1 MYSLVRTLAGFF
13 FILIIFLFL
22 KNDVHASSVYSSP
35 NSVYLSPYDTGSGLK
50 TITLPTFQKDTTGKV
65 KLLQKI
71 IAALKFT
78 KNARA
83 REQQRVITIIR
94 TVMADS
100 MVATAEDIKK
110 LNAELSLQQNQHF
123 DSLRALIN
131 GIIASQAKDTLLP
144 PDETPVVPPAPVPE
158 TDVAS
163 LISKIIPILQ
173 QKEKEER
180 NSEAQQKQLQA
191 VRALYGRPP
200 GKIDTLRLSDTLGT
214 TYTITLGHKAE
225 VLGIHPYWM
234 NDKYLQYNFTALSAI
249 SFYGYTTEK
258 DIKAKD
264 IPPAPLN
271 MFNLAASAGK
281 NRMFTYYENDPAHIE
296 ELLKDEDAQFRCID
310 SLLPLLQHYQADGI
324 NIWFSQLTA
333 KRRDA
338 FSRFVTLLSNYF
350 QHNSQQKY
358 YIAVTIPSYDDQ
370 SAYDLRTLDPL
381 TDHFLIDFTKASGT
395 RAGALAPMKGDARRA
410 IEPVMSR
417 FLNLQIAPSKFIL
430 LLSYYGTQ
438 WKKSPTGGKD
448 IFTRYVP
455 FSEIKNKYPGD
466 TSVIYDEDAV
476 AAYVEEKD
484 ANGEVTS
491 EIWFDDE
498 NTLDVKYDYILNNG
512 LGGVA
517 IWPLGADDGYGEL
530 WDELGYKFISIDTTF
545 TDTIKLGP
553 PVIVSE
559 SWWTRMVKKVNHEM
573 LTLKLL
579 FTDPCQLE
587 AEKDRDDSFFA
598 YVTLFFFICALLL
611 AIFYAYNVRMTGTEW
626 PWRKVVLRIL
636 IAIILVTAFFGIVT
650 LFLNRDVP
658 FGITHASAGG
668 ADAKSKC
675 VTIPMLDLL
684 LIFTIGLLLGMLIMR
699 ILIRPLLSKNDKP

>member
-1 MYSLVRTLAGFF
+1 MHSLIRTVSGFF
-13 FILIIFLFL
+13 FILITFLFL
-22 KNDVHASSVYSSP
+22 SNDVHANRVYS
-35 NSVYLSPYDTGSGLK
+35 SPYDTGNGIK
-50 TITLPTFQKDTTGKV
+50 TINLPTFQKDTTGKV

-100 MVATAEDIKK
+100 MVATAADIKK

-131 GIIASQAKDTLLP
+131 SIIASQTKDTLLP
-144 PDETPVVPPAPVPE
+144 PEEEPVAPPAPVPE

-180 NSEAQQKQLQA
+180 NSAAQQKQLQA
-191 VRALYGRPP
+191 VRALYGRPAN
-200 GKIDTLRLSDTLGT
+200 KIDTLLLNDTLGI
-214 TYTITLGHKAE
+214 TYTISLGHKAE

-234 NDKYLQYNFTALSAI
+234 TDKYLQYNFTALSAI

-258 DIKAKD
+258 DIKARD

-281 NRMFTYYENDPAHIE
+281 KRMFTYYESDPTHIDD
-296 ELLKDEDAQFRCID
+296 LLKDEDAQFRCID
-310 SLLPLLQHYQADGI
+310 SLLPLLQQYQADGI
-324 NIWFSQLTA
+324 NIWFSQLSA

-350 QHNSQQKY
+350 QHNSQQQY

-381 TDHFLIDFTKASGT
+381 TDHFLIDFTKAGGT
-395 RAGALAPMKGDARRA
+395 RAGSLSPMKGDARRA

-438 WKKSPTGGKD
+438 WRKSSTGGKD
-448 IFTRYVP
+448 VFTRYVP
-455 FSEIKNKYPGD
+455 FSEIKSKYPAD
-466 TSVIYDEDAV
+466 SSVIYDEDAV

-498 NTLDVKYDYILNNG
+498 NTLDVKYDYVLNNG

-553 PVIVSE
+553 SVIVAE
-559 SWWTRMVKKVNHEM
+559 SWWTRMVKKVSHEM

-579 FTDPCQLE
+579 FTDPCELE

-598 YVTLFFFICALLL
+598 YVTLFFFIIALLI
-611 AIFYAYNVRMTGTEW
+611 AFFYAYNVRMVGTDW

-636 IAIILVTAFFGIVT
+636 IAWILITAFFGIVT

-658 FGITHASAGG
+658 FGITHADSAN
-668 ADAKSKC
+668 AQSKC

-684 LIFTIGLLLGMLIMR
+684 LIFGIGLLLGMLIMR
-699 ILIRPLLSKNDKP
+699 ILMRPLLTKNDKP

>member
-1 MYSLVRTLAGFF
+1 MYSLSRTVTGFS

-22 KNDVHASSVYSSP
+22 KNDAHSNSVYSSP
-35 NSVYLSPYDTGSGLK
+35 YDTGIGIK
-50 TITLPTFQKDTTGKV
+50 TINLPAFQKDTTGKV

-100 MVATAEDIKK
+100 MVATAADIKK

-131 GIIASQAKDTLLP
+131 SIIASQTKDTLPP
-144 PDETPVVPPAPVPE
+144 PDEEPVAPPAPVPE

-180 NSEAQQKQLQA
+180 NSEAQQKQLMA
-191 VRALYGRPP
+191 VRALYGRPAD
-200 GKIDTLRLSDTLGT
+200 KTDTLRLSDTLGI

-234 NDKYLQYNFTALSAI
+234 TDKYLQYNFTALSAI

-258 DIKAKD
+258 DIKARD

-281 NRMFTYYENDPAHIE
+281 NRMFTYYESDPAHIDD
-296 ELLKDEDAQFRCID
+296 LLKDEDAQFRCID
-310 SLLPLLQHYQADGI
+310 SLLPLLQQYQAEGI
-324 NIWFSQLTA
+324 NIWFSQLSA

-338 FSRFVTLLSNYF
+338 FSRFVILLSNYF

-358 YIAVTIPSYDDQ
+358 YISVTIPSYDDQ

-381 TDHFLIDFTKASGT
+381 TDHFLIDFTKAGGT
-395 RAGALAPMKGDARRA
+395 RAGGLSPMKGDARRA

-438 WKKSPTGGKD
+438 WKKSPNGGRD
-448 IFTRYVP
+448 VFTRYVP
-455 FSEIKNKYPGD
+455 FSEIKNKYPAD
-466 TSVIYDEDAV
+466 SSVIYDEDAV
-476 AAYVEEKD
+476 TAYVEEKD

-498 NTLDVKYDYILNNG
+498 NTLDVKYDYVLNNG

-545 TDTIKLGP
+545 TDTIKLGTP
-553 PVIVSE
+553 IVMTG
-559 SWWTRMVKKVNHEM
+559 SWWTRMVKKVSHEM

-587 AEKDRDDSFFA
+587 TEKDRDDSFFA
-598 YVTLFFFICALLL
+598 YVTLFFFIIALL
-611 AIFYAYNVRMTGTEW
+611 IGFFYAYNVRMVGTDW

-636 IAIILVTAFFGIVT
+636 IAWILITAFFSIVT

-658 FGITHASAGG
+658 FGITHADSASTH
-668 ADAKSKC
+668 SKC

-684 LIFTIGLLLGMLIMR
+684 LIFGIGLVLGMLIMR
-699 ILIRPLLSKNDKP
+699 ILMRPLLTKNDKP

>member
-1 MYSLVRTLAGFF
+1 MYSLVRTISGFF

-22 KNDVHASSVYSSP
+22 KNDVHANRVYP
-35 NSVYLSPYDTGSGLK
+35 CPYDTGSGIK
-50 TITLPTFQKDTTGKV
+50 TINLPTFQKDTTGRV

-131 GIIASQAKDTLLP
+131 NIIANQAKDSLLP

-173 QKEKEER
+173 QKEKQER
-180 NSEAQQKQLQA
+180 NSEAQQQQLVA
-191 VRALYGRPP
+191 VRALYGRTP

-214 TYTITLGHKAE
+214 TYTITLGHKAN
-225 VLGIHPYWM
+225 VIGIHPYWM
-234 NDKYLQYNFTALSAI
+234 TDKYLQYNFTALSAI
-249 SFYGYTTEK
+249 NFYGYTTEK
-258 DIKAKD
+258 DIKARD

-271 MFNLAASAGK
+271 MFNLAAAAG
-281 NRMFTYYENDPAHIE
+281 NSRMFTYYENDPTHIDA
-296 ELLKDEDAQFRCID
+296 LLKDEDAQFRCID
-310 SLLPLLQHYQADGI
+310 SLLPLLQQYQADGI
-324 NIWFSQLTA
+324 NIWFSQLSA

-350 QHNSQQKY
+350 QHNSQQQY
-358 YIAVTIPSYDDQ
+358 SIAVTLPSNDEQ

-395 RAGALAPMKGDARRA
+395 RACALSPMKGDARRA

-438 WKKSPTGGKD
+438 WKKSPTGKD

-476 AAYVEEKD
+476 AAYIEEKD

-498 NTLDVKYDYILNNG
+498 NTLDVKYDYVLNNG

-530 WDELGYKFISIDTTF
+530 WDELAYKFISIDTTF
-545 TDTIKLGP
+545 IDTIQLGP

-559 SWWTRMVKKVNHEM
+559 SWWTRMVKKVSHEM

-579 FTDPCQLE
+579 FTDPCRLE
-587 AEKDRDDSFFA
+587 AEKDRDDTFFA
-598 YVTLFFFICALLL
+598 YVTLFFFICALL
-611 AIFYAYNVRMTGTEW
+611 IGFFYAYNVRMVGPEW
-626 PWRKVVLRIL
+626 PWRKIVLRIL
-636 IAIILVTAFFGIVT
+636 IAWILVTAFFGIVT

-658 FGITHASAGG
+658 FGITHTSGTAAT
-668 ADAKSKC
+668 AKC

>member
-1 MYSLVRTLAGFF
+1 MYSLIRTVSGFF
-13 FILIIFLFL
+13 FILIIFLSL
-22 KNDVHASSVYSSP
+22 KNNVHANNVCP
-35 NSVYLSPYDTGSGLK
+35 SPYDTGSGIK
-50 TITLPTFQKDTTGKV
+50 TINLPAFQKDTTGKV

-71 IAALKFT
+71 IAALRFT

-100 MVATAEDIKK
+100 MVATAADIKK

-131 GIIASQAKDTLLP
+131 SIIASQAKDTVLP
-144 PDETPVVPPAPVPE
+144 PDETPVEPPAPVPE

-180 NSEAQQKQLQA
+180 NSEAQQKQLVA
-191 VRALYGRPP
+191 VRALYGRSP
-200 GKIDTLRLSDTLGT
+200 GKVDTLRLSDTLGV
-214 TYTITLGHKAE
+214 TYTITLGHKAH
-225 VLGIHPYWM
+225 VIGVHPYWM
-234 NDKYLQYNFTALSAI
+234 TDKYLQYNFTALSAV

-258 DIKAKD
+258 DIKAKN

-271 MFNLAASAGK
+271 IFKLAAAAGK
-281 NRMFTYYENDPAHIE
+281 SRMFTYYETDPAHIE
-296 ELLKDEDAQFRCID
+296 ALLKDEEAQFRCID
-310 SLLPLLQHYQADGI
+310 SLLPLLQKYQADGI
-324 NIWFSQLTA
+324 NIWFSQLSA
-333 KRRDA
+333 KQRDA

-350 QHNSQQKY
+350 EHNSQQQY
-358 YIAVTIPSYDDQ
+358 TITVTLPAYDDQ
-370 SAYDLRTLDPL
+370 SAYDLRALDPL
-381 TDHFLIDFTKASGT
+381 TDHFMIDFTKASGT
-395 RAGALAPMKGDARRA
+395 HAGALSPMKGDARRA

-438 WKKSPTGGKD
+438 WRKSPTGGKD

-466 TSVIYDEDAV
+466 SSVIYDEDAV
-476 AAYVEEKD
+476 AAYIEEKD
-484 ANGEVTS
+484 ANGDVTS

-517 IWPLGADDGYGEL
+517 IWPLGADDGYGQL
-530 WDELGYKFISIDTTF
+530 WDELAYKFISIDTTF

-553 PVIVSE
+553 PVIVPS
-559 SWWTRMVKKVNHEM
+559 SWWTRVVNKVSHEM

-598 YVTLFFFICALLL
+598 YVTLFFFIIALL
-611 AIFYAYNVRMTGTEW
+611 IGFFYAYNVRMTGMDW
-626 PWRKVVLRIL
+626 PWRKLVLRIL
-636 IAIILVTAFFGIVT
+636 IAWVLITAFFGIVT

-658 FGITHASAGG
+658 FGITHA
-668 ADAKSKC
+668 DITNAKSKC

-684 LIFTIGLLLGMLIMR
+684 LIFTVGLLLGMLIMR

>member
-1 MYSLVRTLAGFF
+1 MYSLIRTVSGFF
-13 FILIIFLFL
+13 LILIIFLSL
-22 KNDVHASSVYSSP
+22 KNNVHANNVCP
-35 NSVYLSPYDTGSGLK
+35 SPYDTGSGIK
-50 TITLPTFQKDTTGKV
+50 TINLPTFQKDTTGKV

-71 IAALKFT
+71 IAALRFT

-100 MVATAEDIKK
+100 MVATAADIKK

-131 GIIASQAKDTLLP
+131 NIIASQEKDTVLA
-144 PDETPVVPPAPVPE
+144 PDETPAEPPAPIPE

-180 NSEAQQKQLQA
+180 NSEAQQKQLVA
-191 VRALYGRPP
+191 VRALYGRPHD
-200 GKIDTLRLSDTLGT
+200 KVDTLRLSDTLGV
-214 TYTITLGHKAE
+214 TYTITLGHKAH
-225 VLGIHPYWM
+225 VIGVHPYWM
-234 NDKYLQYNFTALSAI
+234 NDKYLQYNFTALSTV

-258 DIKAKD
+258 DIKAKN

-271 MFNLAASAGK
+271 IFNLAAAAGK
-281 NRMFTYYENDPAHIE
+281 SRMFTYYETDPAHIE
-296 ELLKDEDAQFRCID
+296 ALLKDEDAQFRCID
-310 SLLPLLQHYQADGI
+310 SLLPLLQQYQADGI
-324 NIWFSQLTA
+324 NIWFSQLSA
-333 KRRDA
+333 KQRDA

-350 QHNSQQKY
+350 EHNGQQQY
-358 YIAVTIPSYDDQ
+358 TITVTLPAYDDQ
-370 SAYDLRTLDPL
+370 SAYDLRALDPL

-395 RAGALAPMKGDARRA
+395 RAGALSPMKGDARRA

-448 IFTRYVP
+448 VFTRYVP
-455 FSEIKNKYPGD
+455 FSEIRNKYPGD
-466 TSVIYDEDAV
+466 SSVIYDEDAV
-476 AAYVEEKD
+476 AAYIEEKD
-484 ANGEVTS
+484 ANGDVTS
-491 EIWFDDE
+491 EIWFDNE

-530 WDELGYKFISIDTTF
+530 WDELAYKFISIDTTF

-553 PVIVSE
+553 PTIVTS
-559 SWWTRMVKKVNHEM
+559 SWWTRVVNKVSHEM

-598 YVTLFFFICALLL
+598 YVTLFFFIIALL
-611 AIFYAYNVRMTGTEW
+611 IGFFYAYNVRMTGMDW
-626 PWRKVVLRIL
+626 PWRKLVLRIL
-636 IAIILVTAFFGIVT
+636 IAWVLITAFFGIVT

-658 FGITHASAGG
+658 FGITHA
-668 ADAKSKC
+668 DVTNAKSKC

-684 LIFTIGLLLGMLIMR
+684 LIFTVGLLLGMLIMR

>member
-1 MYSLVRTLAGFF
+1 MYSLIRTVAGFF
-13 FILIIFLFL
+13 FILILFLFL
-22 KNDVHASSVYSSP
+22 KNDVHANNVYS
-35 NSVYLSPYDTGSGLK
+35 SPYDTGSIIK
-50 TITLPTFQKDTTGKV
+50 TINLPAFQKDTTGKV

-100 MVATAEDIKK
+100 MVATAADIKK

-131 GIIASQAKDTLLP
+131 NIIASQAKDTILP
-144 PDETPVVPPAPVPE
+144 PDVEPVVPPAPVPE

-163 LISKIIPILQ
+163 LISKILPILQ

-180 NSEAQQKQLQA
+180 NSAAQQKQLQA

-214 TYTITLGHKAE
+214 TYTITLGHKAD
-225 VLGIHPYWM
+225 VIGIHPYWM
-234 NDKYLQYNFTALSAI
+234 TDKYLQYNFTALSAI

-271 MFNLAASAGK
+271 MFNLATSAGK
-281 NRMFTYYENDPAHIE
+281 NRMFTYYENDPTHIE

-310 SLLPLLQHYQADGI
+310 SLLPLLQQYQAEGI
-324 NIWFSQLTA
+324 NIWFSQLSA

-338 FSRFVTLLSNYF
+338 FSRFVTLLANYF

-358 YIAVTIPSYDDQ
+358 DIAITIPSYDEQ

-381 TDHFLIDFTKASGT
+381 TDHFLIDFTKASGA
-395 RAGALAPMKGDARRA
+395 RAGGLAPMKGDARRA

-438 WKKSPTGGKD
+438 WKKSLTGGKD
-448 IFTRYVP
+448 VFTRYVP
-455 FSEIKNKYPGD
+455 FSEIRNKYPAD
-466 TSVIYDEDAV
+466 SAVIYDEDAV

-484 ANGEVTS
+484 ANGEITS

-498 NTLDVKYDYILNNG
+498 NTLDVKYDYVLNNG

-545 TDTIKLGP
+545 TDTIRLVP
-553 PVIVSE
+553 PVIATE
-559 SWWTRMVKKVNHEM
+559 SWWTRMVKKVSHEIRT
-573 LTLKLL
+573 LTLL
-579 FTDPCQLE
+579 FTDPCELE
-587 AEKDRDDSFFA
+587 AEKDRDDSFFG
-598 YVTLFFFICALLL
+598 YVTLLFFIIALL
-611 AIFYAYNVRMTGTEW
+611 IGFFYAYNVRMVGMEW

-636 IAIILVTAFFGIVT
+636 IAWILITTFFGIVT

-658 FGITHASAGG
+658 FGITHADSAN
-668 ADAKSKC
+668 AKSKC

-684 LIFTIGLLLGMLIMR
+684 LIFSIGLLLGMLIMR

>member
-1 MYSLVRTLAGFF
+1 M
-13 FILIIFLFL
+13 
-22 KNDVHASSVYSSP
+22 
-35 NSVYLSPYDTGSGLK
+35 
-50 TITLPTFQKDTTGKV
+50 
-65 KLLQKI
+65 QKI

-100 MVATAEDIKK
+100 MVATAADIKK

-131 GIIASQAKDTLLP
+131 NIIASQAKDTILP
-144 PDETPVVPPAPVPE
+144 PDVEPVVPPAPVPE

-163 LISKIIPILQ
+163 LISKILPILQ

-180 NSEAQQKQLQA
+180 NSAAQQKQLQA

-214 TYTITLGHKAE
+214 TYTITLGHKAD
-225 VLGIHPYWM
+225 VIGIHPYWM
-234 NDKYLQYNFTALSAI
+234 TDKYLQYNFTALSAI

-271 MFNLAASAGK
+271 MFNLATSAGK
-281 NRMFTYYENDPAHIE
+281 NRMFTYYENDPTHIE

-310 SLLPLLQHYQADGI
+310 SLLPLLQQYQAEGI
-324 NIWFSQLTA
+324 NIWFSQLSA

-338 FSRFVTLLSNYF
+338 FSRFVTLLANYF

-358 YIAVTIPSYDDQ
+358 DIAITIPSYDEQ

-381 TDHFLIDFTKASGT
+381 TDHFLIDFTKASGA
-395 RAGALAPMKGDARRA
+395 RAGGLAPMKGDARRA

-438 WKKSPTGGKD
+438 WKKSLTGGKD
-448 IFTRYVP
+448 VFTRYVP
-455 FSEIKNKYPGD
+455 FSEIRNKYPAD
-466 TSVIYDEDAV
+466 SAVIYDEDAV

-484 ANGEVTS
+484 ANGEITS

-498 NTLDVKYDYILNNG
+498 NTLDVKYDYVLNNG

-545 TDTIKLGP
+545 TDTIRLVP
-553 PVIVSE
+553 PVIATE
-559 SWWTRMVKKVNHEM
+559 SWWTRMVKKVSHEIRT
-573 LTLKLL
+573 LTLL
-579 FTDPCQLE
+579 FTDPCELE
-587 AEKDRDDSFFA
+587 AEKDRDDSFFG
-598 YVTLFFFICALLL
+598 YVTLLFFIIALL
-611 AIFYAYNVRMTGTEW
+611 IGFFYAYNVRMVGMEW

-636 IAIILVTAFFGIVT
+636 IAWILITTFFGIVT

-658 FGITHASAGG
+658 FGITHADSAN
-668 ADAKSKC
+668 AKSKC

-684 LIFTIGLLLGMLIMR
+684 LIFSIGLLLGMLIMR